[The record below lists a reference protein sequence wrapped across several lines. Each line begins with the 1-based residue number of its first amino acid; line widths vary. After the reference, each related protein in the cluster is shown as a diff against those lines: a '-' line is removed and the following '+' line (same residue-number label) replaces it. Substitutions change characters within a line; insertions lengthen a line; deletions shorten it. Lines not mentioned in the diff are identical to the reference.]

1 MKSLVLTLTL
11 LVLAIPCKAETIIVD
26 PNGSADF
33 DNIQDAINY
42 SWHGDTIIVRPGTY
56 SENIFFNDR
65 AITLTS
71 TDPNDPNA
79 VESTIIT
86 AGSGYSVTF
95 DFGEG
100 TSSVLIG
107 FTITGRGVSCYATSP
122 TISKNVIRHC
132 ASHGIYGQYDGAP
145 TISDNMINSNNHR
158 GIYDCDGIIT
168 NNVISGNRGGIAYCD
183 GTISYNTIINN
194 NNITGEGGGLYNC
207 DATITNNIISNNYC
221 NNIGGGLC
229 GCDGEII
236 DNVIIDNYAGSGG
249 GLRDCEGNIRA
260 NIIAGNEAQTVGGG
274 LHCCTGNISNNVVAG
289 NKSGSYGGGLNG
301 CGGSIYNNTIVGNIA
316 SQNGGA
322 LYECS
327 ASVRNNIIAFNKTSS
342 IGGIYGL
349 CNSSYNVLWMNE
361 GGNFGGG
368 ATAGPGDICVNP
380 LFAVNG
386 YWDPNGTTGDTSDD
400 FWVDGDY
407 HLKSKAGRWDP
418 STESWVQDDVNS
430 LCIDAGDPN
439 SDWTAELWPH
449 GKGINIGAY
458 GGTPEA
464 SMSPSDAGNIA
475 DLNNDDTVDFADMV
489 IFVGKWLS
497 KQTLLAEDLNRDRIV
512 NFKDFAIFVDN
523 WPWEE

>member
-42 SWHGDTIIVRPGTY
+42 SWHGDTIIVRLGTY
-56 SENIFFNDR
+56 SKNIFFNGR

-100 TSSVLIG
+100 TSSVLTG
-107 FTITGRGVSCYATSP
+107 FTITGRGISCYATSP
-122 TISKNVIRHC
+122 TISKNIIRHC
-132 ASHGIYGQYDGAP
+132 ASHGIYGQYGGAP

-158 GIYDCDGIIT
+158 GIYDSDGIIA

-194 NNITGEGGGLYNC
+194 SIIGEGGGLYNC

-221 NNIGGGLC
+221 NNIGGGLY

-236 DNVIIDNYAGSGG
+236 GNVIIDNYAGNGG
-249 GLRDCEGNIRA
+249 GLRDCEGNIRD

-274 LHCCTGNISNNVVAG
+274 LHYCTGNISNNVIAG

-386 YWDPNGTTGDTSDD
+386 YWDPNGTSGDTSND

-418 STESWVQDDVNS
+418 NSEIWVIDAFTS
-430 LCIDAGDPN
+430 LCIDAGDPCESIEYEPN
-439 SDWTAELWPH
+439 PN
-449 GKGINIGAY
+449 GGRINVGAY
-458 GGTPEA
+458 GGTVEASKSTGGTGPQPKPYCTEYPAMDFNKDCKVDFQDFALFTQSWLDCNLDPPEA
-464 SMSPSDAGNIA
+464 C
-475 DLNNDDTVDFADMV
+475 
-489 IFVGKWLS
+489 
-497 KQTLLAEDLNRDRIV
+497 
-512 NFKDFAIFVDN
+512 
-523 WPWEE
+523 WP